1 MPLAAV
7 QYNPSIPAVQADP
20 YPLYKRLREE
30 DPVHWSEALDAWV
43 LTRYDD
49 VVAVLRDPRFS
60 ADRRR
65 ARNRLAQEAMAAA
78 EEYGGPAARAN
89 TMLSSDPPEHTRMR
103 LLISKAFLPHA
114 VEQLRPHIQEITDEL
129 LDDVQE
135 PGRLDILMDFAY
147 PLSVIVIAELM
158 GVPTEDR
165 AQFKRWSDDV
175 VATLGGAFGA
185 SDLVER
191 GAQSGRELA
200 DYFRDVI
207 ADRRR
212 QPKEDLVSVLVA
224 GADRG
229 GVLTEEQLV
238 ATCVVALIA
247 GNETTRN
254 LIGNGMLA
262 LLRNPAQQEKLWA
275 DPSLVETA
283 VEELLRYAGPVQ
295 ATARIPTEDVEIG
308 GQAVKEGQVVF
319 TIVAAANRDPAHFPD
334 PEKLDIS
341 RQPNHHVAFGSGVHS
356 CLGQPLARLETQ
368 IAFSTLARRIPN
380 PRLATDDVEWG
391 PSFILR
397 GLKSLPITFDA

>member
-1 MPLAAV
+1 M
-7 QYNPSIPAVQADP
+7 QADP

-65 ARNRLAQEAMAAA
+65 ARNRLAREAMAAA
-78 EEYGGPAARAN
+78 EEYGGPPARAN
-89 TMLSSDPPEHTRMR
+89 TMLTSDPPEHTRMR

-114 VEQLRPHIQEITDEL
+114 VEKLRPHIQEIADEL
-129 LDDVQE
+129 LDDLQE
-135 PGRLDILMDFAY
+135 PGCLDILMDFAY
-147 PLSVIVIAELM
+147 PLPVIVIAELM
-158 GVPTEDR
+158 GVPTEHR

-175 VATLGGAFGA
+175 VATLGGAFNA
-185 SDLVER
+185 PELLER

-262 LLRNPAQQEKLWA
+262 LLRNPAQQKKLWD
-275 DPSLVETA
+275 DPSLVESA

-295 ATARIPTEDVEIG
+295 ATARVPTEDVEIG
-308 GQAVKEGQVVF
+308 GQVVKEGQVVF

-341 RQPNHHVAFGSGVHS
+341 RQPNHHVAFGSGIHS
-356 CLGQPLARLETQ
+356 CLGQPLARLEAQ

-380 PRLATDDVEWG
+380 PWLATDDVEWG

>member
-1 MPLAAV
+1 MIAV
-7 QYNPSIPAVQADP
+7 QYNPSLPTVRANP
-20 YPLYKRLREE
+20 YPVYKGLREE

-49 VVAVLRDPRFS
+49 VVAVLRDQRFS
-60 ADRRR
+60 AERGG
-65 ARNRLAQEAMAAA
+65 ARNRYAQQAMAAA
-78 EEYGGPAARAN
+78 EEHGGPVARAN
-89 TMLSSDPPEHTRMR
+89 TLLTADPPEHTRMR
-103 LLISKAFLPHA
+103 LLISKAFLPRA
-114 VEQLRPHIQEITDEL
+114 VEKLRPHIQEIADEL
-129 LDDVQE
+129 LDGVQE

-147 PLSVIVIAELM
+147 PLPVIIIGELM
-158 GVPTEDR
+158 GVPTEHR

-185 SDLVER
+185 PDLLER
-191 GAQSGRELA
+191 GAQSVRDLA

-224 GADRG
+224 ATDQGD
-229 GVLTEEQLV
+229 VLSEEQLV

-247 GNETTRN
+247 GSETTRN

-262 LLRNPAQQEKLWA
+262 LLRNPAEQEKLWS
-275 DPSLVETA
+275 DPSLVESA

-295 ATARIPTEDVEIG
+295 CTARVATEDVEIG
-308 GQAVKEGQVVF
+308 GKTVGKGQVVF
-319 TIVAAANRDPAHFPD
+319 TMLAAANRDPAHFPD
-334 PEKLDIS
+334 PESLDIS
-341 RQPNHHVAFGSGVHS
+341 RQNNHHVAFGSGIHS
-356 CLGQPLARLETQ
+356 CLGQPLARLEAQ

-380 PRLATDDVEWG
+380 PWLAIDDVEWG